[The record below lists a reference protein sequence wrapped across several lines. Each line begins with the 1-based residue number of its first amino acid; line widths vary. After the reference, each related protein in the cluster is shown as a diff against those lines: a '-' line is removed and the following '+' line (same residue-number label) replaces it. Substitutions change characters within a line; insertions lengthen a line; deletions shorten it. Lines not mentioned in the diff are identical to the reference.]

1 MNYKSKL
8 FSSVLLCVL
17 IAGITSCS
25 HKIIYDKVMFGKGGG
40 FTGKY
45 DDYFLDK
52 DGGLY
57 SKDPATHSFVLV
69 RDIPRKEAKSIFK
82 EIEDNKL
89 FELGFNNP
97 YNISCYMEIV
107 KGSIT
112 NRIVWGDAKNP
123 PASAVTAVFEK
134 LMTLATAGTT
144 KKPYNQ
150 KNNNGK

>member
-1 MNYKSKL
+1 MNFISKL
-8 FSSVLLCVL
+8 FSSVLLCIL

-57 SKDPATHSFVLV
+57 KKDPATHSFVLV

-82 EIEDNKL
+82 EIQDNKL
-89 FELGFNNP
+89 YELGFNNP
-97 YNISCYMEIV
+97 YNISCYIEIV
-107 KGSIT
+107 KGSES
-112 NRIVWGDAKNP
+112 NRIVWGDVKNP
-123 PASAVTAVFEK
+123 PESAVITVFDK
-134 LMTLATAGTT
+134 LMSIATAGTV
-144 KKPYNQ
+144 KKPTNQ
-150 KNNNGK
+150 KNNSKN